1 MNTVV
6 VRIPTPLRSYTKGAD
21 EVHATGATVAE
32 VMSALGAMHQGLL
45 ERVLDAEGEPRQF
58 VNIYLGARNVRALQG
73 MSTPVGEGDV
83 ISIIPAVA
91 GGAT

>member
-45 ERVLDAEGEPRQF
+45 QEFLVAEEDP
-58 VNIYLGARNVRALQG
+58 YALF
-73 MSTPVGEGDV
+73 
-83 ISIIPAVA
+83 
-91 GGAT
+91 